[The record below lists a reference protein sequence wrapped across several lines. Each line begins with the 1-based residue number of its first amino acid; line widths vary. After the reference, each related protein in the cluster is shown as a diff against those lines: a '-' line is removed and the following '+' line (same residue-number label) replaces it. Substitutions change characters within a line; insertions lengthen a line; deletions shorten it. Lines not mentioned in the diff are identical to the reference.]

1 MHRRIRSGARILYGL
16 SVVGYPTKSREGR
29 AARRHER
36 ALFRSQSPIAGSWL
50 SLAMSR
56 RRCYRA
62 DGPPVTGRGHER
74 IEGMTSVEGIR
85 FDLLTRFL
93 ACSASRRHG
102 LAALVALTVPAT
114 NRVAA
119 GVSIEGCL
127 RNGRRC
133 GRRSRTRNR
142 GGIPCRFCCT
152 GYARRKRC
160 ACRGEGVACNRP
172 GHCCSGECVQGSCS
186 STCIGL
192 TESCEPETD
201 LCCRS
206 GAVCEDADRVSGPV
220 CCLPGG
226 FPCDRPSDC
235 CNGICDHE
243 TRRCFV
249 PDSD

>member
-1 MHRRIRSGARILYGL
+1 MHGRIRLGARILYGL
-16 SVVGYPTKSREGR
+16 SAVGYLTRSREGR
-29 AARRHER
+29 AARRHGR
-36 ALFRSQSPIAGSWL
+36 VPCRSQSPTAESRL
-50 SLAMSR
+50 SLAMPR

-62 DGPPVTGRGHER
+62 DGLPVAGRGHMR
-74 IEGMTSVEGIR
+74 IEGTTSVEGIR
-85 FDLLTRFL
+85 FDHLTRFL
-93 ACSASRRHG
+93 AHSASRRHG
-102 LAALVALTVPAT
+102 LAALVTLFVPAT
-114 NRVAA
+114 SGFATGVAA
-119 GVSIEGCL
+119 ERCL

-206 GAVCEDADRVSGPV
+206 GAVCDDAVHTSGPV

-226 FPCDRPSDC
+226 FPCDRPSEC
-235 CNGICDHE
+235 CSSICDHD
-243 TRRCFV
+243 TRRCFF
-249 PDSD
+249 PESA